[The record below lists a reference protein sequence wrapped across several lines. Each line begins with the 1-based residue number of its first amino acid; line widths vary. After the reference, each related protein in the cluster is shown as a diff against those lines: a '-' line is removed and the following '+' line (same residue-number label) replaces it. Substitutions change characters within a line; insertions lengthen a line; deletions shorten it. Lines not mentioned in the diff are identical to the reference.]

1 MLKDK
6 YALITG
12 ASKGIGKE
20 IAETFAANG
29 ANVVLLGRNLD
40 QLNETRKQIV
50 EKYNVICEIYHC
62 DIKIDAD
69 LASVFAD
76 LKSKGIK
83 VNILVNNAG
92 VMIDAPLMMVKN
104 DTIEA
109 NIETNLIAAIKV
121 TKYAMKSMVAAR
133 NGSIINISSIV
144 GRFGSAGQSVYSASK
159 SGLIGFSKSLS
170 KELAPLNIRVN
181 VLAPGFIET
190 DLTKDLSDKVK
201 EKTLSNI
208 GMRRFGQSKDVAN
221 AALFLASDLSVYIT
235 NQIIGVDGGMVI

>member
-1 MLKDK
+1 MLKGK

-40 QLNETRKQIV
+40 QLNETKKKIV
-50 EKYNVICEIYHC
+50 KKYNVTCEIYQC
-62 DIKIDAD
+62 DIKIDDD
-69 LASVFAD
+69 LASVFTD

-83 VNILVNNAG
+83 LNILVNNAG
-92 VMIDAPLMMVKN
+92 VMMDAPLMMVKN

-221 AALFLASDLSVYIT
+221 AALFLASDLSAYIT